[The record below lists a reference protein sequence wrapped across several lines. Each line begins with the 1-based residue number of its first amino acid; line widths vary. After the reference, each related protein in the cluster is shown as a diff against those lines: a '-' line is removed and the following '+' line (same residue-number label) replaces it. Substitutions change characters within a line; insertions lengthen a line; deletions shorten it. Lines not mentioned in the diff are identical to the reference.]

1 MNKLKRLKV
10 LGVAGQKGGVGKTTL
25 ATCLAVAAQEDGLKV
40 AIFDIDDQGSA
51 SFWHDE
57 RRKTLRTED
66 PAVISLHAVR
76 LGVMLKGAEEEGTDL
91 VIIDGPARHR
101 DVAKATADVSNFI
114 LLPTRAGA
122 AFDEKSVIQTIE
134 VIDQCKTPFSI
145 VFNLCDPAGFEAA
158 AAFEQS
164 RSQPEICP
172 VLIGKRKAFTRA
184 PLRGLAVQ
192 EYERN
197 PRLYSDGKVSRTDG
211 KATKEINSLY
221 AYMCI
226 QLYTKQHPKEHAREF
241 VARGA

>member
-1 MNKLKRLKV
+1 MNKQKKLKT
-10 LGVAGQKGGVGKTTL
+10 LGIAGQKGGVGKTTL
-25 ATCLAVAAQEDGLKV
+25 ATCLAVAAQENGLKV

-57 RRKTLRTED
+57 RRKILHTES

-76 LGVMLKGAEEEGTDL
+76 LEAMLRGAEEEGTDL

-101 DVAKATADVSNFI
+101 DIAKATADVSDFI

-134 VIDQCKTPFSI
+134 VIDQGKTPFSI
-145 VFNLCDPAGFEAA
+145 VFNLCDPVGFEATD
-158 AAFEQS
+158 AFEQS
-164 RSQPEICP
+164 RTQPEICP

-184 PLRGLAVQ
+184 QLKGLAVQ

-197 PRLYSDGKVSRTDG
+197 PRLYSDGKVSKTDG
-211 KATKEINSLY
+211 KATKEVEDLY
-221 AYMCI
+221 KYICI
-226 QLYTKQHPKEHAREF
+226 EIYNQQKKERTREF

>member
-1 MNKLKRLKV
+1 MNTLRNLKV

-57 RRKTLRTED
+57 RRKTLHTED

-76 LGVMLKGAEEEGTDL
+76 LDVMLRAAEEEGTDL

-101 DVAKATADVSNFI
+101 DIAKATADVSDFI

-134 VIDQCKTPFSI
+134 VIDQGKTPFSI
-145 VFNLCDPAGFEAA
+145 VFNLCDPTGFEAA
-158 AAFEQS
+158 NAFEQS
-164 RSQPEICP
+164 RNQPEICP

-184 PLRGLAVQ
+184 VLKGLAVQ

-197 PRLYSDGKVSRTDG
+197 PRLYSDGKVSKADG
-211 KATKEINSLY
+211 KSTKEIGSLY
-221 AYMCI
+221 EYTYI
-226 QLYTKQHPKEHAREF
+226 QLYNKQRKEHAHEF
-241 VARGA
+241 VAGGT

>member
-1 MNKLKRLKV
+1 MDALRNLKI
-10 LGVAGQKGGVGKTTL
+10 LGIAGQKGGVGKTTL
-25 ATCLAVAAQEDGLKV
+25 ATCLAVAAQEGDLKA

-57 RRKTLRTED
+57 RRKTLHTES

-76 LGVMLKGAEEEGTDL
+76 LEAMLRAAEEEGTDL

-101 DVAKATADVSNFI
+101 DIAKATADVSDFI

-134 VIDQCKTPFSI
+134 VIDQAKTPFSI
-145 VFNLCDPAGFEAA
+145 VFNLCDPVGFEAA
-158 AAFEQS
+158 SASEQS
-164 RSQPEICP
+164 QNQPEICP

-184 PLRGLAVQ
+184 PLKGLAVQ

-197 PRLYSDGKVSRTDG
+197 PRLYSDSKVSKSDG
-211 KATKEINSLY
+211 QATKEINALY
-221 AYMCI
+221 DYICI
-226 QLYTKQHPKEHAREF
+226 QLYHKQKKVFDREF
-241 VARGA
+241 VTRGA